1 MGAQDAPRPAPA
13 FKEFPGPQQ
22 DHGGEAGAVAVGV
35 RAVDVTVVK
44 RGAGE
49 ASHLDQR
56 MRGVTPLV
64 RMMIPLGVGGQLS
77 VSSLCGGEL
86 RFLCR

>member
-1 MGAQDAPRPAPA
+1 MGKLTNPRPRLLGASRAKLPSKA
-13 FKEFPGPQQ
+13 VVR
-22 DHGGEAGAVAVGV
+22 GEAGAVAVGV
-35 RAVDVTVVK
+35 GAVDVAVVK

-64 RMMIPLGVGGQLS
+64 RMRFPLGVGEQLS
-77 VSSLCGGEL
+77 VHVVV
-86 RFLCR
+86 RW

>member
-1 MGAQDAPRPAPA
+1 MPWIWSISCGHFGQLGAPSPRLVAVVR
-13 FKEFPGPQQ
+13 
-22 DHGGEAGAVAVGV
+22 GEAGAVAVGV
-35 RAVDVTVVK
+35 GAVDVAVVK

-64 RMMIPLGVGGQLS
+64 RMRIPLGVGGQLS
-77 VSSLCGGEL
+77 VVVVWW
-86 RFLCR
+86 